1 MQSGLAQLR
10 CERQLPRI
18 LPGAQ
23 RRGERNARE
32 SHSIAIPLQA
42 LSKISMPLRPTL
54 LDRADGVVVKLAPG
68 SSEVSTL
75 VIARRLW
82 EARFV
87 RWRWLISER

>member
-1 MQSGLAQLR
+1 
-10 CERQLPRI
+10 
-18 LPGAQ
+18 
-23 RRGERNARE
+23 
-32 SHSIAIPLQA
+32 
-42 LSKISMPLRPTL
+42 MPLRPTL